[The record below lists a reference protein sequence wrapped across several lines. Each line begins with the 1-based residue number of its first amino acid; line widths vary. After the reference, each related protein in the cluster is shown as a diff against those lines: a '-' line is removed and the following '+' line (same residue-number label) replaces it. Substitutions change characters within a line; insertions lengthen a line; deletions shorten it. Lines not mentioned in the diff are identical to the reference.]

1 MSMNH
6 TGKSA
11 LGLEGNVAALLG
23 YLIWV
28 IALISVIIEKE
39 NKFVRFHAIQA
50 LLYNAMFLVVFFA
63 LGIVQIIIMVIT
75 GVAAAAVGEAGGI
88 IGIIVWLISMLIW
101 VVVPILALIGIIL
114 AAVKA
119 YQGQM
124 YKLPIIGNMAAKWA
138 GV

>member
-1 MSMNH
+1 MSMNN

-11 LGLEGNVAALLG
+11 LGLDANVAALLG
-23 YLIWV
+23 YIIWI

-39 NKFVRFHAIQA
+39 NQFVRFHAIQA
-50 LLYNAMFLVVFFA
+50 LLYQAAMIVLFVVLA
-63 LGIVQIIIMVIT
+63 ILQVVVMIIF
-75 GVAAAAVGEAGGI
+75 GVAAAAAGDIGGVVGLL
-88 IGIIVWLISMLIW
+88 VSLISGLIW
-101 VVVPILALIGIIL
+101 IVVPLLALVGIIL

-124 YKLPIIGNMAAKWA
+124 YRLPIIGNMAAKWA

>member
-1 MSMNH
+1 MSMNN

-11 LGLEGNVAALLG
+11 LGLDGNVAALLG
-23 YLIWV
+23 YIIWV

-50 LLYNAMFLVVFFA
+50 LLYQAAMIVLFVVLA
-63 LGIVQIIIMVIT
+63 ILQVIVMIIF
-75 GVAAAAVGEAGGI
+75 GVAAAAAGDVGGVVGL
-88 IGIIVWLISMLIW
+88 VVSLISGLIW
-101 VVVPILALIGIIL
+101 IVVPLLALVGIIL

-124 YKLPIIGNMAAKWA
+124 YRLPIIGNMAAKWA